1 MHAADDGSA
10 GRSSKLY
17 AARSFRKGT
26 RIMEPILVI
35 MAAGMGSRYGG
46 NKQLDPITEQ
56 GDIIMDFSLFDA
68 YEAGFRRVC
77 FIIKH
82 DFEDVFK
89 AHIEGGAGRKYEVRY
104 AFQELTDLPEGATLP
119 EGRTKPFG
127 TGQAVLAARNI
138 IDAPFAVINADDYYG
153 KEGFVK
159 IYDFLTNKADA
170 THNCMVG
177 FEVEKTLSENGT
189 VSRGICRAENGYLTD
204 IVEHL
209 KIEKAADGTITDT
222 LPDGSTVVI
231 PSDSPVSMN
240 LWGFGLEYMKVL
252 EEGFAKELERILKEN
267 PMKGEFYIQTPIN
280 RQIADKTATYE
291 ILTSS
296 DKWFGVTYK
305 EDKPEV
311 VKKFASLKAD
321 GVYPMNLWD

>member
-1 MHAADDGSA
+1 
-10 GRSSKLY
+10 
-17 AARSFRKGT
+17 
-26 RIMEPILVI
+26 

-46 NKQLDPITEQ
+46 NKQLDQITDQ
-56 GDIIMDFSLFDA
+56 GDIIMDFSLYDA

-89 AHIEGGAGRKYEVRY
+89 AHIESGAGKKYETYY
-104 AFQELTDLPEGATLP
+104 AFQALDDLPEGYTLP
-119 EGRTKPFG
+119 EGRTKPWG
-127 TGQAVLAARNI
+127 TGQAVLAARDI

-153 KEGFVK
+153 KEGFAK
-159 IYDFLTNKADA
+159 IYDFLTTKADA

-189 VSRGICRAENGYLTD
+189 VSRGICKASDGFLTD

-209 KIEKAADGTITDT
+209 KIQKDPETGKITDT
-222 LPDGSTVVI
+222 LDDGSVI
-231 PSDSPVSMN
+231 EIPADSPVSMN
-240 LWGFGLEYMKVL
+240 LWGFGAEYMDVL
-252 EEGFAKELERILKEN
+252 KAGFEAALPGIMETN

-280 RQIADKTATYE
+280 AQIADGSATYE
-291 ILTSS
+291 VLTSS

-305 EDKPEV
+305 EDKPDV
-311 VKKFASLKAD
+311 VAKFASLKAD
-321 GVYPMNLWD
+321 GTYPLNLWD

>member
-1 MHAADDGSA
+1 
-10 GRSSKLY
+10 
-17 AARSFRKGT
+17 
-26 RIMEPILVI
+26 MEPILVI

-46 NKQLDPITEQ
+46 NKQLDQITEQ
-56 GDIIMDFSLFDA
+56 GDIIMDFSLYDA
-68 YEAGFRRVC
+68 WQAGFKRVC

-82 DFEDVFK
+82 DFEEVFRE
-89 AHIEGGAGRKYEVRY
+89 HIENGAGKKYEVYY
-104 AFQELTDLPEGATLP
+104 AFQEGTDLPEGYTLP
-119 EGRTKPFG
+119 EGRTKPWG
-127 TGQAVLAARNI
+127 TGQAVLAARDI

-159 IYDFLTNKADA
+159 IYDFLMSKADA
-170 THNCMVG
+170 SHNCMVG

-189 VSRGICRAENGYLTD
+189 VSRGICKAKDGLLTD

-209 KIEKAADGTITDT
+209 KIAKEPELNEDGTPNPLAGKVTDT
-222 LPDGSTVVI
+222 YDDGTKEII

-240 LWGFGLEYMKVL
+240 LWGFGTEYMEVL
-252 EEGFAKELERILKEN
+252 KAGFIVALDRILAEN
-267 PMKGEFYIQTPIN
+267 PMKGEYYIQTPIN
-280 RQIADKTATYE
+280 SQIAEGSATYE
-291 ILTSS
+291 VLTSS

-321 GVYPMNLWD
+321 GTYPEYLWQ

>member
-1 MHAADDGSA
+1 
-10 GRSSKLY
+10 
-17 AARSFRKGT
+17 
-26 RIMEPILVI
+26 

-46 NKQLDPITEQ
+46 NKQLDKITEE
-56 GDIIMDFSLFDA
+56 GDIIMDFSLYDA

-89 AHIEGGAGRKYEVRY
+89 EHIENGAGRKYETYY
-104 AFQELTDLPEGATLP
+104 AFQELDDLPEGFSVP
-119 EGRTKPFG
+119 EDRTKPWG
-127 TGQAVLAARNI
+127 TGQAVLAARDI

-153 KEGFVK
+153 REGFMK
-159 IYDFLTNKADA
+159 IYEFLTTKADA
-170 THNCMVG
+170 SHNCMVG

-189 VSRGICRAENGYLTD
+189 VSRGICKAEGGLLTD

-209 KIEKAADGTITDT
+209 KIAKEADGSITDT
-222 LPDGSTVVI
+222 LPDGSKTVI

-240 LWGFGLEYMKVL
+240 LWGFGKEYMEVL
-252 EEGFAKELERILKEN
+252 KAGFVKALSRIMQEN
-267 PMKGEFYIQTPIN
+267 PMKGEYYIQTPIN
-280 RQIADKTATYE
+280 DQIADGSATYE
-291 ILTSS
+291 VLTSS

-311 VKKFASLKAD
+311 VAKFAALKAD
-321 GVYPMNLWD
+321 GTYPAELWG

>member
-1 MHAADDGSA
+1 
-10 GRSSKLY
+10 
-17 AARSFRKGT
+17 
-26 RIMEPILVI
+26 MEPILVI

-46 NKQLDPITEQ
+46 NKQLDQITEQ

-82 DFEDVFK
+82 DFEVAFK
-89 AHIEGGAGRKYEVRY
+89 ERIEAGAGKKYTTYY
-104 AFQELTDLPEGATLP
+104 AFQELDDLPDGFTVP

-127 TGQAVLAARNI
+127 TGQAVLAARDI

-159 IYDFLTNKADA
+159 IYKFLTEEADA
-170 THNCMVG
+170 AHNCMVG
-177 FEVEKTLSENGT
+177 FEVKKTLSANGT
-189 VSRGICRAENGYLTD
+189 VSRGICKASGNQLVD

-209 KIEKAADGTITDT
+209 KVGEEPAIDEKGQPNPLAGKITDT
-222 LPDGSTVVI
+222 YADGRKEIIPD
-231 PSDSPVSMN
+231 DAPVSMN
-240 LWGFGLEYMKVL
+240 LWGFSREYMEVL
-252 EEGFAKELERILKEN
+252 SRGFAASLPGIMEN
-267 PMKGEFYIQTPIN
+267 NPLKGEYYIQSPIN
-280 RQIADKTATYE
+280 DQIADGSCSYE

-305 EDKPEV
+305 EDKPDV
-311 VKKFASLKAD
+311 VAKFAALKAE
-321 GVYPMNLWD
+321 GVYPIYLWA

>member
-1 MHAADDGSA
+1 
-10 GRSSKLY
+10 
-17 AARSFRKGT
+17 
-26 RIMEPILVI
+26 MEPILVI

-46 NKQLDPITEQ
+46 NKQLDQITEQ

-89 AHIEGGAGRKYEVRY
+89 AHIEAGAGKKYETHYV
-104 AFQELTDLPEGATLP
+104 FQELNDLPEGFEVP

-127 TGQAVLAARNI
+127 TGQAVLAARDV

-153 KEGFVK
+153 KEGFRK
-159 IYDFLTNKADA
+159 IYDFLTDKADA
-170 THNCMVG
+170 QHNCMVG
-177 FEVEKTLSENGT
+177 FQIENTLSENGT
-189 VSRGICRAENGYLTD
+189 VSRGICQAADGKLTG

-209 KIEKAADGTITDT
+209 KVAKETEGELAGKITDT
-222 LPDGSTVVI
+222 LADGSKKIV
-231 PSDSPVSMN
+231 PNDAPVSMN
-240 LWGFGLEYMKVL
+240 LWGFSAEYMEVL
-252 EEGFAKELERILKEN
+252 KEGFKKALVKIMNEN
-267 PMKGEFYIQTPIN
+267 PMKGEYYIQSPIN
-280 RQIADKTATYE
+280 EQIADGSCSYE
-291 ILTSS
+291 VLTSS

-311 VKKFASLKAD
+311 VAKFAELKAN
-321 GVYPMNLWD
+321 GTYPVNLW